1 MTMLRLIPF
10 SLMSRVCLPEPMGAS
25 PGFFRTLRV
34 QLVVH
39 ERFAL
44 KTKPGLAPNGTH
56 FDCDSSDSLG
66 LLGFL
71 RF

>member
-34 QLVVH
+34 QDKTGASAHRLTAK
-39 ERFAL
+39 FAVFAIL
-44 KTKPGLAPNGTH
+44 LTH
-56 FDCDSSDSLG
+56 RISKSWAIFV
-66 LLGFL
+66 
-71 RF
+71 

>member
-34 QLVVH
+34 QLAIH
-39 ERFAL
+39 ERFAF
-44 KTKPGLAPNGTH
+44 KTATGASARYRPPAHG
-56 FDCDSSDSLG
+56 
-66 LLGFL
+66 
-71 RF
+71 

>member
-44 KTKPGLAPNGTH
+44 KTKPGLAPIGSGGRIH
-56 FDCDSSDSLG
+56 R
-66 LLGFL
+66 L
-71 RF
+71 RIE